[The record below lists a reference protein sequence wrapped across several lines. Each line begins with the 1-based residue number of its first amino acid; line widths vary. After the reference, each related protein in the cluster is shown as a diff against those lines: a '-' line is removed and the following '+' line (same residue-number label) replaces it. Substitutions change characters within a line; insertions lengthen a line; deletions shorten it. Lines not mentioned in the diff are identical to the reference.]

1 MNIIFNKI
9 YIFDI
14 VTKQAFVTSFEKGLN
29 IITSSEI
36 DGTDRGKSVLLRS
49 LYHTLGA
56 DAHFDKKWKN
66 EDKLYL
72 LEFSVDDQ
80 KYFIY
85 RHKKVFKVF
94 DDDVRILFQTSTRTE
109 LSEFLSKIWSFEIF
123 LPNRNTEKLE
133 IAPPAYTYVM
143 NFIDQDYYDGT
154 NFNSFKSLGQY
165 QNFKPDVIYAQF
177 GIYDKNYFERVKSKQ
192 NLLERIND
200 SEGAYKEA
208 KKMKEKVSKLLGNLV
223 VPENLQELEREL
235 SISTKEY
242 NGILNSMN
250 ELRYKLTNLRNEKYE
265 LEIALNQIERF
276 KNNKEKEIKLILKK
290 DICPECRSVLKDTT
304 DLRSK
309 RYNSIEDSLSI
320 RDNIYEDIKKLSK
333 TISQIE
339 SNYEEFLNKLEL
351 YKKNIGI
358 AQKEIKN
365 YSSYMGLN
373 ELYNSLNRELFYES
387 QLQGELNEKLEIIEE
402 ELKKVSEIKANINRK
417 YYEMIDREVVK
428 FGLNELEKI
437 QYKAINRVFCASGS
451 NKPISTVIW
460 YFILNDIKRRLN
472 KKSLKLPMVLDSPKN
487 AEMDYD
493 KEQALIGYILDNALN
508 YTQLIFSSIG
518 FERRKFEFEGK
529 IKIIELKNDKY
540 QLLDSETFKKYEDV
554 LENVL
559 NAQLIK

>member
-1 MNIIFNKI
+1 MNVIFKKI

-14 VTKQAFVTSFEKGLN
+14 LTKKAFVTSFEKGVN
-29 IITSSEI
+29 VVTSSSI

-49 LYHTLGA
+49 LYHVMGA

-66 EDKLYL
+66 EDKVYL
-72 LEFSVDDQ
+72 LEFFVDNK

-85 RHKKVFKVF
+85 RHRKLFKVF
-94 DDDVRILFQTSTRTE
+94 NDFIQILFQTSSRTE
-109 LSEFLSKIWSFEIF
+109 LSEFLGEIWFFVIF

-143 NFIDQDYYDGT
+143 NFLDQDYYDGT

-165 QNFKPDVIYAQF
+165 QNFKLDVIYSQL
-177 GIYDKNYFERVKSKQ
+177 GIYDKSYFERVKSKQ
-192 NLLERIND
+192 NLFERIND
-200 SEGAYKEA
+200 SKESYKKSDE
-208 KKMKEKVSKLLGNLV
+208 MKGKVSNLLENVV

-235 SISTKEY
+235 SIRSKEY
-242 NGILNSMN
+242 NDILDSMN
-250 ELRYKLTNLRNEKYE
+250 VFRYKLTNLRNEKYE

-276 KNNKEKEIKLILKK
+276 KNKKEKEIKFILKT
-290 DICPECRSVLKDTT
+290 DICPECHSTLNDTT

-309 RYNSIEDSLSI
+309 RYNSIEDSLYIS
-320 RDNIYEDIKKLSK
+320 DSIYEDIEKISK
-333 TISQIE
+333 EILKIE
-339 SNYEEFLNKLEL
+339 SSYREFSNRLES
-351 YKKNIGI
+351 YKKNINS
-358 AQKEIKN
+358 AQEEIKN
-365 YSSYMGLN
+365 YTSYIGLN
-373 ELYNSLNRELFYES
+373 ELYNSLNLELFSEL
-387 QLQGELNEKLEIIEE
+387 QLQEELKDRIGNIEE
-402 ELKKVSEIKANINRK
+402 ELKKVSEIKADINKK
-417 YYEMIDREVVK
+417 YYEMVDSQVLR
-428 FGLNELEKI
+428 FGLNELEES

-460 YFILNDIKRRLN
+460 YFILNNLKTCFN

-493 KEQALIGYILDNALN
+493 KEQALIEYILENSSN

-518 FERRKFEFEGK
+518 FKKTKFIFEGE

-540 QLLDSETFKKYEDV
+540 QLLNSETFKEYEDI

-559 NAQLIK
+559 SAQLI

>member
-1 MNIIFNKI
+1 MNVIFKKI

-14 VTKQAFVTSFEKGLN
+14 LTKKAFVTSFEVGVN
-29 IITSSEI
+29 VVTSSSI

-49 LYHTLGA
+49 LYHVMGA

-66 EDKLYL
+66 EDKVYL
-72 LEFSVDDQ
+72 LEFLVDNK

-85 RHKKVFKVF
+85 RHRKLFKVF
-94 DDDVRILFQTSTRTE
+94 NDLIQILFQTSSRTE
-109 LSEFLSKIWSFEIF
+109 LSEFLGEIWSFEIF
-123 LPNRNTEKLE
+123 LLNRNTEKLE

-143 NFIDQDYYDGT
+143 NFLDQDYYDGT

-165 QNFKPDVIYAQF
+165 QNFKPDVIYSQF

-192 NLLERIND
+192 NLFERINESKD
-200 SEGAYKEA
+200 SYKKADE
-208 KKMKEKVSKLLGNLV
+208 MKGKVSNLLENVV

-235 SISTKEY
+235 SIRSKEY
-242 NGILNSMN
+242 NDILNSMN
-250 ELRYKLTNLRNEKYE
+250 AFRYELTNLRNEKYE

-276 KNNKEKEIKLILKK
+276 KNNKEKEIKFILET
-290 DICPECRSVLKDTT
+290 DICPECHSVLNDTT

-309 RYNSIEDSLSI
+309 RYNSIEDSLYIS
-320 RDNIYEDIKKLSK
+320 DSIYEDIEKISK
-333 TISQIE
+333 AIFQIE
-339 SNYEEFLNKLEL
+339 SSYREFSNRLES
-351 YKKNIGI
+351 YKKNINS

-365 YSSYMGLN
+365 YTSYMGLN
-373 ELYNSLNRELFYES
+373 ELYNSLNLELFNEL
-387 QLQGELNEKLEIIEE
+387 QLQEELKDRIENIEE
-402 ELKKVSEIKANINRK
+402 ELKKVSEIKADINKK
-417 YYEMIDREVVK
+417 YYEMVDRQVLR
-428 FGLNELEKI
+428 FGLNELDES

-460 YFILNDIKRRLN
+460 YFILNNIKTCFN

-493 KEQALIGYILDNALN
+493 KEQALIEYILENSSN

-518 FERRKFEFEGK
+518 FERTKFIFEGE

-540 QLLDSETFKKYEDV
+540 QLLNSETFKEYEDI

-559 NAQLIK
+559 SAQLI

>member
-1 MNIIFNKI
+1 MNIIFKKI

-14 VTKQAFVTSFEKGLN
+14 LTKKAFVTSFEKGVN
-29 IITSSEI
+29 VVTSSSI

-49 LYHTLGA
+49 LYHVMGA

-66 EDKLYL
+66 EDKVYL
-72 LEFSVDDQ
+72 LEFSVDNK

-94 DDDVRILFQTSTRTE
+94 DDAVQILFQTSTRTE
-109 LSEFLSKIWSFEIF
+109 LSEFLSEIWSFEIF

-192 NLLERIND
+192 NLLERINA
-200 SEGAYKEA
+200 SERAYKKANE
-208 KKMKEKVSKLLGNLV
+208 MKEKVSKLLGNLV
-223 VPENLQELEREL
+223 VPENLQELEKEL
-235 SISTKEY
+235 SIRTKEY
-242 NGILNSMN
+242 NDILNSMN
-250 ELRYKLTNLRNEKYE
+250 EFRYKLTNLRNEKYE

-276 KNNKEKEIKLILKK
+276 KNNKEKEIKSILKT
-290 DICPECRSVLKDTT
+290 DICPECHSVLKDTT

-309 RYNSIEDSLSI
+309 RYNSIEDSLYIS
-320 RDNIYEDIKKLSK
+320 DSIYEDIEKISK
-333 TISQIE
+333 VILKIE
-339 SNYEEFLNKLEL
+339 SSYREFSNRLES
-351 YKKNIGI
+351 YKKNINS

-365 YSSYMGLN
+365 YTSYIGLN
-373 ELYNSLNRELFYES
+373 ELYNSLNLELFSEL
-387 QLQGELNEKLEIIEE
+387 QLQEELKDRIENIEE
-402 ELKKVSEIKANINRK
+402 ELKKVSEIKANINKK
-417 YYEMIDREVVK
+417 YYEMVDSQVLR
-428 FGLNELEKI
+428 FGLDELEES

-460 YFILNDIKRRLN
+460 YFILNNLKTCFN

-493 KEQALIGYILDNALN
+493 KEQALIEYILENSSN

-518 FERRKFEFEGK
+518 FERTKFIFEGET
-529 IKIIELKNDKY
+529 KIIELKNDKY
-540 QLLDSETFKKYEDV
+540 QLLNSETFKEYEDI

-559 NAQLIK
+559 SAQLI

>member
-1 MNIIFNKI
+1 MNVIFKKI

-14 VTKQAFVTSFEKGLN
+14 LTKKAFVTSFEVGVN
-29 IITSSEI
+29 VVTSSSI

-49 LYHTLGA
+49 LYHVMGA

-66 EDKLYL
+66 EDKVYL
-72 LEFSVDDQ
+72 LEFLVDNK

-85 RHKKVFKVF
+85 RHRKLFKVF
-94 DDDVRILFQTSTRTE
+94 NDLIQILFQTSSRTE
-109 LSEFLSKIWSFEIF
+109 LSEFLGEIWSFEIF

-143 NFIDQDYYDGT
+143 NFLDQDYYDGT

-165 QNFKPDVIYAQF
+165 QNFKPDVIYSQF

-192 NLLERIND
+192 NLFERINESKD
-200 SEGAYKEA
+200 SYKKADE
-208 KKMKEKVSKLLGNLV
+208 MKGKVSNLLENVV
-223 VPENLQELEREL
+223 VPENLQELESEL
-235 SISTKEY
+235 SIRSKEY
-242 NGILNSMN
+242 NDILNSMN
-250 ELRYKLTNLRNEKYE
+250 AFRYELTNLRNEKYE

-276 KNNKEKEIKLILKK
+276 KNNKEKEIKFILET
-290 DICPECRSVLKDTT
+290 DICPECHSVLNDTT

-309 RYNSIEDSLSI
+309 RYNSIEDSLYIS
-320 RDNIYEDIKKLSK
+320 DSIYEDIEKISK
-333 TISQIE
+333 AIFQIE
-339 SNYEEFLNKLEL
+339 SSYREFSNRLES
-351 YKKNIGI
+351 YKKNINS

-365 YSSYMGLN
+365 YTSYMGLN
-373 ELYNSLNRELFYES
+373 ELYNSLNLELFNEL
-387 QLQGELNEKLEIIEE
+387 QLQEELKDRIENIEE
-402 ELKKVSEIKANINRK
+402 ELKKVSEIKADINKK
-417 YYEMIDREVVK
+417 YYEMVDRQVLR
-428 FGLNELEKI
+428 FGLNELDES

-460 YFILNDIKRRLN
+460 YFILNNIKTCFN

-487 AEMDYD
+487 AEMDYN
-493 KEQALIGYILDNALN
+493 KEQALIEYILENSSN

-518 FERRKFEFEGK
+518 FERTKFIFEGE

-540 QLLDSETFKKYEDV
+540 QLLNSETFKEYEDI

-559 NAQLIK
+559 SAQLI

>member
-1 MNIIFNKI
+1 MNVIFKKI

-14 VTKQAFVTSFEKGLN
+14 LTEKAFVTSFEEGVN
-29 IITSSEI
+29 VVTSSSI

-49 LYHTLGA
+49 LYHVMGA

-66 EDKLYL
+66 EDKVYL
-72 LEFSVDDQ
+72 LEFLVDNK

-85 RHKKVFKVF
+85 RHRKLFKVF
-94 DDDVRILFQTSTRTE
+94 NDLIQILFQTSSRTE
-109 LSEFLSKIWSFEIF
+109 LSEFLGEIWSFEIF

-143 NFIDQDYYDGT
+143 NFLDQDYYDGT

-165 QNFKPDVIYAQF
+165 QNFKPDVIYSQF

-192 NLLERIND
+192 NLFERINESKD
-200 SEGAYKEA
+200 SYKKANE
-208 KKMKEKVSKLLGNLV
+208 MKRKVSNLLENVV

-235 SISTKEY
+235 SIRSKEY
-242 NGILNSMN
+242 NDILNSMN
-250 ELRYKLTNLRNEKYE
+250 TFRYKLTNLRNEKYE

-276 KNNKEKEIKLILKK
+276 KNNKEKEIKFILET
-290 DICPECRSVLKDTT
+290 DICPECHSVLNDTT

-309 RYNSIEDSLSI
+309 RYNSIEDSLYIS
-320 RDNIYEDIKKLSK
+320 DSIYEDIEKISK
-333 TISQIE
+333 AIFQIE
-339 SNYEEFLNKLEL
+339 SSYREFSNRLES
-351 YKKNIGI
+351 YKKNINS
-358 AQKEIKN
+358 AQEEIKN
-365 YSSYMGLN
+365 YTSYMGLN
-373 ELYNSLNRELFYES
+373 ELYNSLNLELFNEL
-387 QLQGELNEKLEIIEE
+387 QLQEELKDRIENIEE
-402 ELKKVSEIKANINRK
+402 ELKKVSEIKADINKK
-417 YYEMIDREVVK
+417 YYEMVDRQVLR
-428 FGLNELEKI
+428 FGLNELDES

-460 YFILNDIKRRLN
+460 YFILNNIKTCFN

-493 KEQALIGYILDNALN
+493 KEQALIEYILENSSN

-518 FERRKFEFEGK
+518 FERTKFIFEGE

-540 QLLDSETFKKYEDV
+540 QLLNSETFKEYEDI

-559 NAQLIK
+559 SAQLI

>member
-14 VTKQAFVTSFEKGLN
+14 LTKKAFVTCFEKGLN
-29 IITSSEI
+29 IITSSNI

-66 EDKLYL
+66 EDKVYL
-72 LEFSVDDQ
+72 LEFSVDNK

-94 DDDVRILFQTSTRTE
+94 DDAVQILFQTSTRTE
-109 LSEFLSKIWSFEIF
+109 LSEFLSEIWSFEIF

-200 SEGAYKEA
+200 SERAYKKANE
-208 KKMKEKVSKLLGNLV
+208 MKEKVSKLLGNLV
-223 VPENLQELEREL
+223 VPENLQELEKEL
-235 SISTKEY
+235 SIRTKEY
-242 NGILNSMN
+242 NDILNSMN
-250 ELRYKLTNLRNEKYE
+250 EFRYKLTNLRNEKYE

-276 KNNKEKEIKLILKK
+276 KNNKEKEIKSILKT
-290 DICPECRSVLKDTT
+290 DICPECHSVLKDTT

-309 RYNSIEDSLSI
+309 RYNSIEDSLYIS
-320 RDNIYEDIKKLSK
+320 DSIYEDIEKISK
-333 TISQIE
+333 VILKIE
-339 SNYEEFLNKLEL
+339 SSYREFSNRLES
-351 YKKNIGI
+351 YKKNINS

-365 YSSYMGLN
+365 YTSYIGLN
-373 ELYNSLNRELFYES
+373 ELYNSLNLELFSEL
-387 QLQGELNEKLEIIEE
+387 QLQEELKDRIENIEE
-402 ELKKVSEIKANINRK
+402 ELKKVSEIKANINKK
-417 YYEMIDREVVK
+417 YYEMVDSQVLR
-428 FGLNELEKI
+428 FGLDELEES

-460 YFILNDIKRRLN
+460 YFILNNLKTCFN

-493 KEQALIGYILDNALN
+493 KEQALIEYILENSSN

-518 FERRKFEFEGK
+518 FERTKFIFEGET
-529 IKIIELKNDKY
+529 KIIELKNDKY
-540 QLLDSETFKKYEDV
+540 QLLNSETFKEYEDI

-559 NAQLIK
+559 SAQLI